1 MNLEGEIMGYKKKTV
16 AVVALIVVLVA
27 VAFYAGTRYE
37 KGKVAKL
44 NATTSA
50 STKTQKKT
58 ATPAPAPTP
67 VPAPANQVL
76 GTVATK
82 TPKGIITLTLEDKTV
97 ATVGTDT
104 TTKYG
109 DAGTG
114 TFADVTVGEA
124 VAVITTGVKAAD
136 GNWVAVSVKPA
147 PVVAAPAPAATA
159 ADTTTTKKAKKA
171 KGTKTTD
178 TTTTDTT
185 ATDATL
191 Q

>member
-1 MNLEGEIMGYKKKTV
+1 MEQMNLEGEIMGYKKKTV
-16 AVVALIVVLVA
+16 AVVALVIVLVA
-27 VAFYAGTRYE
+27 VSFYAGTRYE
-37 KGKVAKL
+37 KGKLTKL
-44 NATTSA
+44 CSNTSA
-50 STKTQKKT
+50 STKAPKKT
-58 ATPAPAPTP
+58 ATPAPAPAPT
-67 VPAPANQVL
+67 PAPANQIL

-97 ATVGTDT
+97 ATVGTVA

-114 TFADVTVGEA
+114 AFADVTVGEA

-136 GNWVAVSVKPA
+136 GSWIAVSVKPA
-147 PVVAAPAPAATA
+147 PVVAPAPAAE
-159 ADTTTTKKAKKA
+159 TTTPKKTKKAKSAKA
-171 KGTKTTD
+171 TD

-185 ATDATL
+185 ATDTTL